1 MRGGGGWGDV
11 LTCRSNGSF
20 IGTSGHA
27 LMDALALS
35 CMSQLAGPHGPVE
48 LCSNHLVIRLHLF
61 LGPSLSGFVIWLE
74 KASSRFGQSVP
85 PCPPASPPGN
95 RLLCCCKSLGLFQC
109 KFIHVSRQASSAL
122 GLGFPLCTREGG
134 PMCPRVSPLLR
145 SVSNVC
151 TPRTPP
157 GTPSPCVLP
166 LPTHFLGPWAGQE
179 GGADGMIDPGSRVSC
194 FDVAHK
200 HHRLPTG

>member
-109 KFIHVSRQASSAL
+109 KFIHVSVASGQL
-122 GLGFPLCTREGG
+122 CPGPWFPTLHQGGRTHVPQGFSTSPLCVQCVHPT
-134 PMCPRVSPLLR
+134 
-145 SVSNVC
+145 N
-151 TPRTPP
+151 TPRDPLTMCFA
-157 GTPSPCVLP
+157 TSYP
-166 LPTHFLGPWAGQE
+166 LP
-179 GGADGMIDPGSRVSC
+179 GAVGW
-194 FDVAHK
+194 
-200 HHRLPTG
+200 TGRWGRRHD